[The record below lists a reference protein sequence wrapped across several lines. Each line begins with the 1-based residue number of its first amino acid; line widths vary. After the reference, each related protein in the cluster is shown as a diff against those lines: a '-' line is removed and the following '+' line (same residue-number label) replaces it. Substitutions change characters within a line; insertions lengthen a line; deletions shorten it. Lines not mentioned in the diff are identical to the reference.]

1 MTKPKQKPK
10 QSEAEK
16 VFNDLK
22 RIGLIT
28 EVFDQALNKKVV
40 MLTPKGAEW
49 YTFLAEVYGEPVK
62 KTKGKIRLRAPAKGW
77 NYWINKIM
85 NGILDVMQ
93 AVAKFGR
100 SVDKGTGGKPKKQVY
115 DDWT

>member
-1 MTKPKQKPK
+1 MTKPSE
-10 QSEAEK
+10 QSKLEK
-16 VFNDLK
+16 VFKDLK
-22 RIGLIT
+22 RSGLIT
-28 EVFDQALNKKVV
+28 EVFDQALNKKVI

-62 KTKGKIRLRAPAKGW
+62 KTKGKIRLRAPEKGW
-77 NYWINKIM
+77 NYWINKVM